1 MDISKI
7 AKRMEGKRIEEVQVV
22 YGEDILILTVSD
34 EGEVFN
40 VEIVV
45 DSIYLEDE

>member
-1 MDISKI
+1 
-7 AKRMEGKRIEEVQVV
+7 MEGKRIEEVQVV
-22 YGEDILILTVSD
+22 YGEDTLIITVSD

-40 VEIVV
+40 VEIIV

>member
-1 MDISKI
+1 MNISKI
-7 AKRMEGKRIEEVQVV
+7 AKRMEGKYIEEVQVV
-22 YGEDILILTVSD
+22 YGEDTLVLTISD

-45 DSIYLEDE
+45 DSIYLEEE

>member
-1 MDISKI
+1 MDINKI
-7 AKRMEGKRIEEVQVV
+7 AKRMEGKHIEEVQVV
-22 YGEDILILTVSD
+22 YGEDTLIITISD

>member
-7 AKRMEGKRIEEVQVV
+7 AKRIEGKRIEEVQVV